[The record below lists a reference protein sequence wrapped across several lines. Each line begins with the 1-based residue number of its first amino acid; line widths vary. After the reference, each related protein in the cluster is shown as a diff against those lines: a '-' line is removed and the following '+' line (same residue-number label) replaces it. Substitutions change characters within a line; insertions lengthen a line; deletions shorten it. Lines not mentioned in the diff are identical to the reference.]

1 MNTTLTRL
9 ASAAA
14 LSAFLTGSA
23 LAQGALQTLSVMTID
38 TTTLQSG
45 YRASKVIGANVI
57 NEANEVVGKIDDLII
72 APSDKVPFAIISV
85 GGFLGV
91 GTKYVVVQASLLE
104 IKNNTIT
111 LPGATKEALK
121 GLPSYTY
128 AK

>member
-1 MNTTLTRL
+1 MKSPLVRL
-9 ASAAA
+9 AAMAA
-14 LSAFLTGSA
+14 LTACLTGTV

-45 YRASKVIGANVI
+45 YRASKVIGANVV
-57 NEANEVVGKIDDLII
+57 NEAKEVVGKIDDLII
-72 APSDKVPFAIISV
+72 APSDKIPFAVISV

-104 IKNNTIT
+104 ISSTTIL

-121 GLPSYTY
+121 ALPPYEYS
-128 AK
+128 K